1 MWTRFFPLHTDVKS
15 LVDSNVLGDLRV
27 ALVSFGLNLDSV
39 ERMQD
44 PDHGGGALLE
54 IGIYCLN
61 IVDMIFG
68 GEEPLSIS
76 AVGQKTSAGV
86 DSTLTVTMLY
96 KENKIAS
103 LTTSLGE

>member
-1 MWTRFFPLHTDVKS
+1 MD
-15 LVDSNVLGDLRV
+15 
-27 ALVSFGLNLDSV
+27 AL

-44 PDHGGGALLE
+44 PDQGGGALLD
-54 IGIYCLN
+54 IGLYCLN

-76 AVGQKTSAGV
+76 AVGQKTSAGL

-96 KENKIAS
+96 KGNKTAS
-103 LTTSLGE
+103 LTISMGESIVIKMMMMITM